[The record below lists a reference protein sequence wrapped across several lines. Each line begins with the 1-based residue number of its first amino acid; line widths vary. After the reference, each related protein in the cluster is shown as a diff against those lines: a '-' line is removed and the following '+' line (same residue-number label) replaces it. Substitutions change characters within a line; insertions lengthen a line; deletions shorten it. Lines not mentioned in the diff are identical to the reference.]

1 MIPEGLVWLAWQHQL
16 RLFSRHRH
24 GQHQEVQRLGERPP
38 EGQPK
43 IYRRSGRRDQTEQP
57 TARGTLPTILLLVL
71 TRRVSGRRQDH
82 PDDAQQEHPLRQLVP
97 EQVLRRQLLRQPQS
111 RESLRVRPGLP
122 PVSTES
128 CRTHNRGQRCARVR
142 PRDPQHGS
150 PLQEKRRS
158 SQIPVSCSCF
168 ASQLSTTPHL
178 STEVWK
184 VFSTVIDC
192 VQRKLSHGWRV

>member
-1 MIPEGLVWLAWQHQL
+1 MDNTKKYNVLENILQKVNQKYIAAPDDEIKRNN
-16 RLFSRHRH
+16 RLLEVRSR
-24 GQHQEVQRLGERPP
+24 Q
-38 EGQPK
+38 
-43 IYRRSGRRDQTEQP
+43 
-57 TARGTLPTILLLVL
+57 ILLLVL